1 MFKKLKELLQRVIV
15 AGPSARQNALEQ
27 FIISKHPTSP
37 AEVEHWVRTFDRNS
51 TGGRYGY

>member
-1 MFKKLKELLQRVIV
+1 MFKKLKELLQRVMV

-51 TGGRYGY
+51 AGGRYGY